1 MESDRPRSQN
11 EILAAALRLIRL
23 HRRMKPAEVADAMGM
38 AKRSYEHFEA
48 GKGKIN
54 LERIHRFAEAT
65 DSDPYAIIDC
75 MALGSPEF
83 AVRCA
88 DNKAM
93 LALRVVTQEF
103 DESIDVRDRRVGEYA
118 EPTFRQGL
126 WGHFLIANQF
136 RQCRHHA
143 VRFREA
149 GRKFFEGL
157 QGGLRFI
164 RIQRIV

>member
-11 EILAAALRLIRL
+11 EILGAALRLVRL
-23 HRRMKPAEVADAMGM
+23 HRRMRPAEVAEAMGM

-54 LERIHRFAEAT
+54 LDRIHRFAAAT

-93 LALRVVTQEF
+93 LALRVAAQEF
-103 DESIDVRDRRVGEYA
+103 DEAVGDAIMELDTRSIINAFTRALKDLGM
-118 EPTFRQGL
+118 Q
-126 WGHFLIANQF
+126 
-136 RQCRHHA
+136 A
-143 VRFREA
+143 VRRDDEA
-149 GRKFFEGL
+149 KAWLADRIGRLVTPSSEEDG
-157 QGGLRFI
+157 
-164 RIQRIV
+164 

>member
-93 LALRVVTQEF
+93 LALRVVTQARSRRSGRGASGGEG
-103 DESIDVRDRRVGEYA
+103 SMAPPQRRPLVRR
-118 EPTFRQGL
+118 
-126 WGHFLIANQF
+126 
-136 RQCRHHA
+136 
-143 VRFREA
+143 
-149 GRKFFEGL
+149 
-157 QGGLRFI
+157 GGGGPGTS
-164 RIQRIV
+164 V

>member
-11 EILAAALRLIRL
+11 EILASALRLIRL
-23 HRRMKPAEVADAMGM
+23 YRRMKPAEVAEAMGM

-103 DESIDVRDRRVGEYA
+103 DEEVGDAIMELDTRSIINA
-118 EPTFRQGL
+118 FTLLRQIL
-126 WGHFLIANQF
+126 RLLFLTLIIFGA
-136 RQCRHHA
+136 C
-143 VRFREA
+143 FREMSSFVTTLA
-149 GRKFFEGL
+149 NHT
-157 QGGLRFI
+157 
-164 RIQRIV
+164 

>member
-11 EILAAALRLIRL
+11 EILAAALRSVRL

-75 MALGSPEF
+75 MALGSPAF

-93 LALRVVTQEF
+93 IAFRVVTQEF
-103 DESIDVRDRRVGEYA
+103 DEEVGDAIMELDTRSIINAFTKTLKDLA
-118 EPTFRQGL
+118 MQ
-126 WGHFLIANQF
+126 
-136 RQCRHHA
+136 A
-143 VRFREA
+143 VRRDDAAKEWLEQRL
-149 GRKFFEGL
+149 GRLIKPSSDDDG
-157 QGGLRFI
+157 
-164 RIQRIV
+164 

>member
-103 DESIDVRDRRVGEYA
+103 DGDVGDAIMELDTRSIINAFTRTLKDLGM
-118 EPTFRQGL
+118 Q
-126 WGHFLIANQF
+126 
-136 RQCRHHA
+136 A
-143 VRFREA
+143 VRRDDAAKAWLDERI
-149 GRKFFEGL
+149 GRLVTPSKDEDE
-157 QGGLRFI
+157 
-164 RIQRIV
+164 